1 MKIINFFNQPQKAS
15 VVDEASNQSDA
26 QMVDSPKLPMSE
38 GELYSDL
45 LTMHMFSN
53 YYPHVFPDQYMFK

>member
-1 MKIINFFNQPQKAS
+1 MRFINFFNQPQKAS
-15 VVDEASNQSDA
+15 VVDEISNKPEA
-26 QMVDSPKLPMSE
+26 QMVDAPKQHISE

-45 LTMHMFSN
+45 LTMHMFLN